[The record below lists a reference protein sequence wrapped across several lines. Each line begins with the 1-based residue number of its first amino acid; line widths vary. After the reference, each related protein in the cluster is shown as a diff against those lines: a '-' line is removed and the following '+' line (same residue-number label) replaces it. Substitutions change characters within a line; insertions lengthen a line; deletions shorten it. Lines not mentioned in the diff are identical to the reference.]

1 MKPRLV
7 PRLLL
12 PVLALSVLLLVTAVG
27 SAWYLRSI
35 QRQLSTALEENVAS
49 VVSGQRLESTVRE
62 IDASLDRYL
71 ITGDPAHL
79 EAVPDLAER
88 GRDALHEAE
97 AWAFTDRERE
107 LMARARAGYVRL
119 ASGAGEAARTPRAP
133 DTRSRVAAVA
143 VLPESEI
150 IGPAREY
157 RRLNE
162 DALAA
167 TSRATHEL
175 ADRLTIVLLALGL
188 CGAGGGL
195 LGGWVLTTG
204 LRRSIERT
212 EGKMRGAAARLRSV
226 VAVPGADG
234 DPAEAVEVSVT
245 AVLDRLRQV
254 ERDALRAEQLA
265 LVGQMAAGVAHEVR
279 NPLMAIKL
287 LVQAAADPHRAAPFR
302 PRDLAVIEGEIVRLE
317 GIVSGFLDFA
327 RPPAPDKQVVEL
339 APLVA
344 GAVAALRGRAELQA
358 VAFVVDVADA
368 PAVHADPN
376 QLRQVLH
383 NLVGNALD
391 AQPGGGEVRVTAAAA
406 RSDVEL
412 RVEDRGGGPPAD
424 LGERIFDPFVSSKP
438 TGVGLGLS
446 ICRRIIESHGGAIR
460 AVARPGG
467 GAVFT
472 VRLPRP
478 GGAEPT
484 TEGPCRSC

>member
-88 GRDALHEAE
+88 GRDALREAE

-107 LMARARAGYVRL
+107 LMGRARAGYVRL

-133 DTRSRVAAVA
+133 DTRGRVAAVA

-150 IGPAREY
+150 LGPAREY

-162 DALAA
+162 DALAG

-175 ADRLTIVLLALGL
+175 ADRLTVVLLALGL

-204 LRRSIERT
+204 LRRSIELT
-212 EGKMRGAAARLRSV
+212 EGRMRGAAARLRSV

-327 RPPAPDKQVVEL
+327 RPPAPDKQVVDL
-339 APLVA
+339 APVVT
-344 GAVAALRGRAELQA
+344 GAVAAFRGRADLQK
-358 VAFVVDVADA
+358 VALVVDVSAAA

-406 RSDVEL
+406 GGDVEV

-424 LGERIFDPFVSSKP
+424 LGERIFDPFVSTKP

-446 ICRRIIESHGGAIR
+446 ICRRIVESHGGAIR

-472 VRLPRP
+472 VRLPR
-478 GGAEPT
+478 G
-484 TEGPCRSC
+484 S

>member
-49 VVSGQRLESTVRE
+49 VVTGQRLESTVRE

-79 EAVPDLAER
+79 EAVPGLESR
-88 GRDALHEAE
+88 GWEALGEAE
-97 AWAFTDRERE
+97 AWALTDRERE
-107 LMARARAGYVRL
+107 LMARVRAGYGRL
-119 ASGAGEAARTPRAP
+119 AGAAAEAARHPRAP
-133 DTRSRVAAVA
+133 DTRGRVATAA
-143 VLPESEI
+143 ELPEGEI
-150 IGPAREY
+150 LGPAREY

-162 DALAA
+162 DTLAG
-167 TSRATHEL
+167 TSRATREL
-175 ADRLTIVLLALGL
+175 ADRLTVGLLALGL

-204 LRRSIERT
+204 LRRSIEQT
-212 EGKMRGAAARLRSV
+212 EGRLRGAAARLRSV
-226 VAVPGADG
+226 VGVGGADG

-302 PRDLAVIEGEIVRLE
+302 PRDLAVIEGEIDRLE

-327 RPPAPDKQVVEL
+327 RPPAPVKQVVDLGPVVE
-339 APLVA
+339 
-344 GAVAALRGRAELQA
+344 GAVASLRGRAGLQA
-358 VAFVVDVADA
+358 VTLDVDLAAA
-368 PAVHADPN
+368 PAAHADPN
-376 QLRQVLH
+376 QLRQVLY
-383 NLVGNALD
+383 NLVYNALD
-391 AQPGGGEVRVTAAAA
+391 AQPGGGEVRVTAV
-406 RSDVEL
+406 DVGGGVEL
-412 RVEDRGGGPPAD
+412 CVEDRGGGPPAD
-424 LGERIFDPFVSSKP
+424 LGERIFDPFVSTKP

-446 ICRRIIESHGGAIR
+446 ICRRIVESHGGAIR
-460 AVARPGG
+460 AAARPGG

-472 VRLPRP
+472 LRLPRP
-478 GGAEPT
+478 PDAG
-484 TEGPCRSC
+484 R

>member
-62 IDASLDRYL
+62 IDASLDRFL

-79 EAVPDLAER
+79 EAVPDLEER
-88 GRDALHEAE
+88 GRGALGEAE
-97 AWAFTDRERE
+97 AWALTDRERE
-107 LMARARAGYVRL
+107 LMARARAGYGRL
-119 ASGAGEAARTPRAP
+119 AGGVVEAARNPRAP
-133 DTRSRVAAVA
+133 DTRGRVAAVA
-143 VLPESEI
+143 ELPEREI
-150 IGPAREY
+150 IGPTREY

-162 DALAA
+162 DALAG
-167 TSRATHEL
+167 TSRATREL
-175 ADRLTIVLLALGL
+175 ADRLTVGLLALGL

-212 EGKMRGAAARLRSV
+212 EGRMRGAAARLRSV

-265 LVGQMAAGVAHEVR
+265 RVGQMAAGVAHEVR

-302 PRDLAVIEGEIVRLE
+302 PRDLAVIEGEIGRLE
-317 GIVSGFLDFA
+317 GIVSEFLDFA
-327 RPPAPDKQVVEL
+327 RPPAPDKQVVAL
-339 APLVA
+339 APVVG
-344 GAVAALRGRAELQA
+344 GAVAALRGRADLQKVTLA
-358 VAFVVDVADA
+358 VEVSAA

-391 AQPGGGEVRVTAAAA
+391 AQPGGGEVRVTAFAAGD
-406 RSDVEL
+406 DVEL
-412 RVEDRGGGPPAD
+412 CVEDRGGGPPAD
-424 LGERIFDPFVSSKP
+424 LGDRIFAPFVSTNP
-438 TGVGLGLS
+438 TGVGLG
-446 ICRRIIESHGGAIR
+446 
-460 AVARPGG
+460 
-467 GAVFT
+467 F
-472 VRLPRP
+472 
-478 GGAEPT
+478 
-484 TEGPCRSC
+484 